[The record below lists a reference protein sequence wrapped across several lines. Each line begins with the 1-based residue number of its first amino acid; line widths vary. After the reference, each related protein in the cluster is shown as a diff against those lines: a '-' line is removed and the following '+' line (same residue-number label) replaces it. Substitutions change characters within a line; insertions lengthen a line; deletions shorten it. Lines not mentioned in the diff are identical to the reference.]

1 MTMKNTLALTAALA
15 LLPLA
20 AALATVDPQ
29 QTPERAGDV
38 RGSGLVPASA
48 ATDGPLTRPSA
59 VPPQPSDEIRAA
71 RERFRQRMPGA
82 MISERA
88 GRVTRVFGVPLA
100 TGNNPTDSAERF
112 VQEHVRML
120 GARIDEISSIGP
132 FPDARHTQPAGWDA
146 ALQSFR
152 FTIVGYTQQV
162 RGVPV
167 FQSALKVLVR
177 NEAGWPV
184 SLVSSDLRD
193 LGDFPGRLAQAKVHL
208 PPEST
213 YAAAVLGGDAG
224 LVRPQDVSLVI
235 FAGANEVPHEPTLA
249 VRFVVERGAPGDA
262 AYSKMLHVVDAADG
276 TPLFQESL
284 VCHLGSDIGCEV
296 VANAT
301 QGYVADPC
309 APEIPQAMPYSRVEW
324 SGAESGAAFADESG
338 LLTIPYSG
346 SGELSVT
353 SRLGGQFFTV
363 NDSGGTTVSTVTIG
377 LAPGATQVFTHN
389 LENANEQLRAQVNAY
404 LHANIARDLVMQFNP
419 EYPVIANQQGASAFP
434 INVNISNSCN
444 AFYNGSSINFYRS
457 GGSCNNTAFG
467 TVVHHEYGHHLVATA
482 GSGQGEYGEG
492 FSDVIG
498 VLVTD
503 NPRLADGFNTC
514 GAGIRRADNNCQ
526 YLASGCSSCGS
537 AIHSCGQLISGCVW
551 DTRLLLEKAHPG
563 QGLGIIRGL
572 ALDSVL
578 LHTGTAINPD
588 ITIDFMVLDDDNA
601 TLGDGTPHYE
611 QIQGGFSAH
620 GMPGPP
626 LAPIVIDFPSG
637 TPDFARPDGM
647 TRVEA
652 RVRGVMSTLVDG
664 TALLRWRD
672 AAGSTFS
679 EIAMS
684 PAGGDIFEASL
695 PATACGTSIVW
706 YVQAQASSG
715 ETITA
720 PEGAPSVLN
729 RSQSAYGIDQVFD
742 DDFETDKGWTV
753 GAPGDTATAGI
764 WTRVDP
770 NGTAA
775 QPENDASPDGT
786 QCFITGQGPVG
797 GAIGLADVD
806 GGTTTLT
813 SPAIDISG
821 GGTTYLRY
829 ARWYS
834 NNTGASPNADSMPV
848 QVSNDNGATWT
859 ELELVTEN
867 ANAWVVKTWRIND
880 VFPTLGSQFRVR
892 FLARDLGAGSLV
904 EAGVDDV
911 EIFRLQCEPS
921 VPGDLDG
928 DGLVNGFDLAILLSA
943 WGTPAADLNGDGTTN
958 GADLTSLLSAWS
970 GT

>member
-1 MTMKNTLALTAALA
+1 MTMKNSLALTAALA
-15 LLPLA
+15 LLPFA
-20 AALATVDPQ
+20 AALAAVGPQ
-29 QTPERAGDV
+29 QAPERAVGP
-38 RGSGLVPASA
+38 RAQGMVPASA
-48 ATDGPLTRPSA
+48 GIDGALTRPSA
-59 VPPQPSDEIRAA
+59 AAPQPSDDVRAA
-71 RERFRQRMPGA
+71 RERFRQRVPGA
-82 MISERA
+82 MLSERA
-88 GRVTRVFGVPLA
+88 GRITRVFGVPLA
-100 TGNNPTDSAERF
+100 TGRNATDSADRF

-120 GARIDEISSIGP
+120 GARIGEISSIGP
-132 FPDARHTQPAGWDA
+132 FPDARHIQPAGWNA

-162 RGVPV
+162 RGIPV

-193 LGDFPGRLAQAKVHL
+193 LGDFPERMAQANLHL

-213 YAAAVLGGDAG
+213 YAGAVLGGDAG
-224 LVRPQDVSLVI
+224 KVQPQEVSLVI

-262 AYSKMLHVVDAADG
+262 AYSRMLHVVDAADG
-276 TPLFQESL
+276 TPLFEESL
-284 VCHLGSDIGCEV
+284 ICHLGSGIGCEV

-309 APEIPQAMPYSRVEW
+309 APEVPQAMPYSRVEW
-324 SGAESGAAFADESG
+324 SGAATGSAFADENG
-338 LLTIPYSG
+338 LVTIPYSG
-346 SGELSVT
+346 PGNLTVT
-353 SRLGGQFFTV
+353 SVLGGRYFTV
-363 NDSGGTTVSTVTIG
+363 NDSGGTAVSSVTAVLG
-377 LAPGATQVFTHN
+377 SGATEVLTHN
-389 LENANEQLRAQVNAY
+389 FENVTEQLRAQVNAY
-404 LHANIARDLVMQFNP
+404 LHANIARDLVLQFNP
-419 EYPVIANQQGASAFP
+419 EYPVIANQQGGSAFP

-503 NPRLADGFNTC
+503 NPRLADGFSTC
-514 GAGIRRADNNCQ
+514 GVGIRRADNSCQ
-526 YLASGCSSCGS
+526 YLPSGCSSCGS

-551 DTRLLLEKAHPG
+551 DTRLLLEKSNPG
-563 QGLGIIRGL
+563 QGLDIIRGL

-601 TLGDGTPHYE
+601 LLGDGTPHYE
-611 QIQGGFSAH
+611 EIQGGFSAH

-637 TPDFARPDGM
+637 TPGFARPDGM
-647 TRVEA
+647 TAVQA
-652 RVRGVMSTLVDG
+652 RVRGVMSTLVEG
-664 TALLRWRD
+664 TAQLRWRD
-672 AAGSTFS
+672 AAASEFS
-679 EIAMS
+679 EVTMAS
-684 PAGGDIFEASL
+684 AGGDTFEARL
-695 PATACGTSIVW
+695 PATACGSSIVW
-706 YVQAQASSG
+706 YVQAQASTG
-715 ETITA
+715 EIVTA
-720 PEGAPSVLN
+720 PEGAPGVLN
-729 RSQSAYGIDQVFD
+729 RSQSAYGIEQIFD
-742 DDFETDKGWTV
+742 DDFESDRGWTV
-753 GAPGDTATAGI
+753 GAPGDNATAGI

-775 QPENDASPDGT
+775 QPEDDASPDGT
-786 QCFITGQGPVG
+786 LCYITGQGPVG

-813 SPAIDISG
+813 SPPIDASG
-821 GGTTYLRY
+821 DGTTYLRY

-834 NNTGASPNADSMPV
+834 NNTGAAPNADSMPV
-848 QVSNDNGATWT
+848 EVSNDNGVTWT
-859 ELELVTEN
+859 LLELVTEN
-867 ANAWVVKTWRIND
+867 ANAWVVKTWRLND

-911 EIFRLQCEPS
+911 ELFRLLCEPT
-921 VPGDLDG
+921 VMGDLTG
-928 DGLVNGFDLAILLSA
+928 DGIVNGLDLSALLSA
-943 WGTPAADLNGDGTTN
+943 WGSPAADLNGDGTTS
-958 GADLTSLLSAWS
+958 GADLTILLSAWT
-970 GT
+970 GP